1 VRIGEP
7 NTEATRTY
15 VAQTL
20 PAIGGVGIA
29 SPFVLYEPVQVV
41 SAAAAEREPGCSPGE
56 STMIEPCRSDL

>member
-1 VRIGEP
+1 
-7 NTEATRTY
+7 

-41 SAAAAEREPGCSPGE
+41 SAAAVEREPGCSPGE
-56 STMIEPCRSDL
+56 STMIEPCWSDL